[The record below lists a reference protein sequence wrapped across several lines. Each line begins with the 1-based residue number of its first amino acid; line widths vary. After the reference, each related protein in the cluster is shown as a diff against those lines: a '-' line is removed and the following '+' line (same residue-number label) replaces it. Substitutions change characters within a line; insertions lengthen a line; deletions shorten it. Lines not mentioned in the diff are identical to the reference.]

1 MEASQVYRSLQ
12 STNAQNLDVKSQELK
27 RVLQAWRERLPNIWD
42 DINIWNDLVTWR
54 QHAFNVINKVYMP
67 LIPSLQQNNTS
78 NNSYAFRGYHEIAWI
93 INRFAHVARKHNM
106 SEVCITQLT
115 KIYTLPNIEIQEA
128 FLKLREQ
135 AKCHYQNPAELNTG
149 LDVISNTNLV
159 YFAGQQKAEFITLK
173 GMFLAKLNAPDDANQ
188 SFATAVQLDLN
199 LPKAWAE
206 WGFFNDNRFKE
217 SNDLAYAKHAISCYL
232 QAAGL
237 YKNNK
242 ARRLL
247 CRILWLI
254 SLDDVNGTLAET
266 FEAHQGEMPI
276 GSSSFD

>member
-1 MEASQVYRSLQ
+1 M
-12 STNAQNLDVKSQELK
+12 K
-27 RVLQAWRERLPNIWD
+27 RVLQSWRERLPNVWD
-42 DINIWNDLVTWR
+42 DINEWNDLVTWR
-54 QHAFNVINKVYMP
+54 KHAFSVINKVYIP
-67 LIPSLQQNNTS
+67 LIPAIQQTNNN
-78 NNSYAFRGYHEIAWI
+78 NNSYAFRGYHEIAWV

-106 SEVCITQLT
+106 PDVCINQLT

-159 YFAGQQKAEFITLK
+159 YFAAQQKAEFITLK
-173 GMFLAKLNAPDDANQ
+173 GMFLAKLNVPDEANQ
-188 SFATAVQLDLN
+188 AFATAVQLDLN

-217 SNDLAYAKHAISCYL
+217 SNDINYAKHAISCYL
-232 QAAGL
+232 QAASL

-247 CRILWLI
+247 GYSGSLVWTIVLVFLRNLLNLIKATCLCGTGLRLSPNYCLHYLTRRQILH
-254 SLDDVNGTLAET
+254 ARC
-266 FEAHQGEMPI
+266 
-276 GSSSFD
+276 